1 MCVHSSASRCHGD
14 RSSHFVLFLFF
25 FLSQELSSLS
35 YLFPGRKQ
43 IAKTADA
50 ADAWFVYTH
59 KYIYVLCRREEQQQ
73 PVAKD
78 KDSWTELDRGGY
90 VRWLY
95 ISIRRD
101 DDGCHVRKASRDF
114 VIYKHN
120 TLRGGQTF
128 CTCLAKTAANTRRW
142 KPRANRFRESWKKKK
157 RKI

>member
-1 MCVHSSASRCHGD
+1 MLLLKRPPVCLRARNVRTLERVALPWRP
-14 RSSHFVLFLFF
+14 FFALLFCFFF

-59 KYIYVLCRREEQQQ
+59 KYIYVLCRREEQQQQQ

-128 CTCLAKTAANTRRW
+128 CTCLAKTAANTRR
-142 KPRANRFRESWKKKK
+142 
-157 RKI
+157 